1 MSKAVKNFNLRGV
14 NTFRIDATASRYVEY
29 SSARELAA
37 AVGSGNLPKPYLL
50 LGGGSNMLFTSSEF
64 RGTVLHSLI
73 DSVEYFEAARG
84 KVLVRVGAGK
94 CLDELISEVCAEGLW
109 GMENLSGIPGGI
121 GAATVG
127 NVGAYG
133 VEISSCIDRI
143 YCFDLESGKQVV
155 FKTKDCAYG
164 YRYSIFKSSGVLERR
179 YVILYVDFVLKRKAE
194 PVLGYGDIKARVE
207 EVCAAEGVKVSP
219 SLVRSV
225 VLATRAGKL
234 PDVAEYG
241 SAGSFFKNPVI
252 SGEEF
257 KELCERVA
265 LEAAG
270 DAAMGGAASA
280 SAGAVAGTVVP
291 HYDLP
296 DGRVKVPAAFLIEKA
311 GYKGVTKG
319 NVGSWP
325 RQPLVL
331 YNATGEASAEE
342 VVAFAREIIDAIRE
356 KFNVTLET
364 EVEYV

>member
-73 DSVEYFEAARG
+73 DSVEYFEATRG

-143 YCFDLESGKQVV
+143 YCFDLETGRQVV
-155 FKTKDCAYG
+155 FKPKDCAYG

-194 PVLGYGDIKARVE
+194 PVLGYGDIKARVS
-207 EVCAAEGVKVSP
+207 EVCEAEGVKVSP

-252 SGEEF
+252 SAEEF
-257 KELCERVA
+257 AALCGRF
-265 LEAAG
+265 AA
-270 DAAMGGAASA
+270 D
-280 SAGAVAGTVVP
+280 VVVP

-311 GYKGVTKG
+311 GYKGIIKG

>member
-37 AVGSGNLPKPYLL
+37 AVGSGKLPKPYLL

-155 FKTKDCAYG
+155 FKPKDCAYG

-207 EVCAAEGVKVSP
+207 EVCATEGVKVSP

-257 KELCERVA
+257 AALCCKF
-265 LEAAG
+265 AA
-270 DAAMGGAASA
+270 D
-280 SAGAVAGTVVP
+280 VVVP